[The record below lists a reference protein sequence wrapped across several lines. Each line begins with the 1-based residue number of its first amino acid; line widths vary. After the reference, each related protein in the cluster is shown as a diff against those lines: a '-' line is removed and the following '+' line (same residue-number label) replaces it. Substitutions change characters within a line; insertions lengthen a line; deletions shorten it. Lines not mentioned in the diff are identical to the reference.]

1 MKFIILMLIT
11 GLCMSGPGG
20 FIFGVMLLVVA
31 GVMLLVVA
39 GVIDVRHH
47 HVMTDL
53 RLNRLINDLKI
64 ACENIE
70 IKVVKK

>member
-1 MKFIILMLIT
+1 MKFIILMMLT
-11 GLCMSGPGG
+11 VLCVSGAGG
-20 FIFGVMLLVVA
+20 FIFAVMLLVVA
-31 GVMLLVVA
+31 GI
-39 GVIDVRHH
+39 IDIRHH

>member
-1 MKFIILMLIT
+1 MKFIILMMLT
-11 GLCMSGPGG
+11 VLCMSGPGG
-20 FIFGVMLLVVA
+20 FIFAVMLLVA
-31 GVMLLVVA
+31 A
-39 GVIDVRHH
+39 WIIDIRHH

-64 ACENIE
+64 ACENME

>member
-1 MKFIILMLIT
+1 MKFVILMMLT
-11 GLCMSGPGG
+11 VLCMSGPGG
-20 FIFGVMLLVVA
+20 FIFAVMLLVVS
-31 GVMLLVVA
+31 
-39 GVIDVRHH
+39 VIIDIRHH

-64 ACENIE
+64 ACENME

>member
-1 MKFIILMLIT
+1 MKFIILMMLT
-11 GLCMSGPGG
+11 VLCMSGPGG
-20 FIFGVMLLVVA
+20 FIFAVMLLVVT
-31 GVMLLVVA
+31 GI
-39 GVIDVRHH
+39 IDVRHH

-70 IKVVKK
+70 IKVMKK